1 MKRNITKTIGNVMNK
16 WKNGAIPALLI
27 HCSIGTVYCWSLL
40 RNAICEAI
48 GTTHSVIEWA
58 FSIAIFFLG
67 MSAAFAGNLIE
78 KNVKRSAIISTV
90 CFALGLIGTGI
101 SISLHSVIGILLSY
115 GCLMGIG
122 LGIGY
127 LTPVKTLMMWFKEN
141 KGLATGIAIT
151 GFGLA
156 KVIASP
162 LIEYLL
168 SATTIENVF
177 YYLGI
182 GYTLLMCIGA
192 FFIKKPLGC
201 EEMKG
206 TPFNIKDSIKFIMNK
221 QYLAIWFVFFIN
233 ITCGLALIS
242 QEKPI
247 LNEFGL
253 GAYVA
258 IIASLTA
265 ALNAIGRF
273 GYSTWSDKLADRSI
287 VYLTIFFTSAFSMVL
302 LWNWLVFDFTFLIG
316 ALIILSLLI
325 CNAGYGGGFST
336 LPSLL
341 SDKFGMKNVSVI
353 HGFTL
358 SAWAWAGLVG
368 NNLGNFII
376 TNYSIEYLFITLLVL
391 YLIGATITNI
401 YINGKIKS

>member
-1 MKRNITKTIGNVMNK
+1 MNNK
-16 WKNGAIPALLI
+16 WIRGAIPALLI

-40 RNAICEAI
+40 RDAISTSLNCSNSE
-48 GTTHSVIEWA
+48 IEWA
-58 FSIAIFFLG
+58 FSLAIFFLG
-67 MSAAFAGNLIE
+67 MSAAFLGNLVE
-78 KNVKRSAIISTV
+78 KNVTQAAGFSAV
-90 CFALGLIGTGI
+90 CFCLGMIGTSV
-101 SISLHSVIGILLSY
+101 SIDIGSSIGVLLSY

-162 LIEYLL
+162 IIEYLL
-168 SATTIENVF
+168 TITTIENVF
-177 YYLGI
+177 YWLGI

-192 FFIKKPLGC
+192 ILIKKPSGC

-206 TPFNIKDSIKFIMNK
+206 TPFNIKDSVKFIMNK

-287 VYLTIFFTSAFSMVL
+287 VYLTIFFSSAFSMVL
-302 LWNWLVFDFTFLIG
+302 LWNWLVFDNTFLIG
-316 ALIILSLLI
+316 ILIILGLLI

-353 HGFTL
+353 HGFAL
-358 SAWAWAGLVG
+358 SAWAWAGLCG
-368 NNLGNFII
+368 NQLGNYLIS
-376 TNYSIEYLFITLLVL
+376 NYGYVYLFATLSLLYITG
-391 YLIGATITNI
+391 YLITM
-401 YINGKIKS
+401 KMIKEK

>member
-1 MKRNITKTIGNVMNK
+1 MNNK
-16 WKNGAIPALLI
+16 WIRGAIPALLI

-40 RNAICEAI
+40 RNSICETMNI
-48 GTTHSVIEWA
+48 PHSSIEWA
-58 FSIAIFFLG
+58 FSLAIFFLG
-67 MSAAFAGNLIE
+67 MSAAFLGNLVE
-78 KNVKRSAIISTV
+78 KNVTQAAGFSTA
-90 CFALGLIGTGI
+90 CFCLGMIGTSVSI
-101 SISLHSVIGILLSY
+101 SIGSSIGILLSY

-162 LIEYLL
+162 IIEYLL
-168 SATTIENVF
+168 TITTIENVF
-177 YYLGI
+177 YWLGV

-192 FFIKKPLGC
+192 ILIKKPSGC
-201 EEMKG
+201 EKMKG
-206 TPFNIKDSIKFIMNK
+206 IPFNIKDSIKFILNK

-265 ALNAIGRF
+265 IFNSLGRF
-273 GYSTWSDKLADRSI
+273 AYASLSDKLSDRGIIYS
-287 VYLTIFFTSAFSMVL
+287 VIFVTSMLACF
-302 LWNWLVFDFTFLIG
+302 IG
-316 ALIILSLLI
+316 PVNTLGLIIALCI

-341 SDKFGMKNVSVI
+341 SDKFGMNNVSII
-353 HGFTL
+353 HGFAL

-368 NNLGNFII
+368 NNLSNYILSNYSTSVLFII
-376 TNYSIEYLFITLLVL
+376 LTVL
-391 YLIGATITNI
+391 YLIAGRLFRRER
-401 YINGKIKS
+401 

>member
-1 MKRNITKTIGNVMNK
+1 MDNK
-16 WKNGAIPALLI
+16 WIRGAIPALLI

-40 RNAICEAI
+40 RDAIVTSLKC
-48 GTTHSVIEWA
+48 TNSKIELA
-58 FSIAIFFLG
+58 FSLSIFFLG
-67 MSAAFAGNLIE
+67 MSAAFLGNLVE
-78 KNVKRSAIISTV
+78 KNVTQAAVFSTI
-90 CFALGLIGTGI
+90 CFCLGMIGTSV
-101 SISLHSVIGILLSY
+101 SIRLGSVLGVLLCY
-115 GCLMGIG
+115 GCIMGIG

-127 LTPVKTLMMWFKEN
+127 LTPIKTLMMWFKEN

-156 KVIASP
+156 KVIGSP
-162 LIEYLL
+162 IIEYLL
-168 SATTIENVF
+168 LVTTIENVF

-182 GYTLLMCIGA
+182 GYTLLMCLGA
-192 FFIKKPLGC
+192 LFIKKPSAC

-206 TPFNIKDSIKFIMNK
+206 IPFNIKDSVKFVMNK

-253 GAYVA
+253 GPYVA

-265 ALNAIGRF
+265 SLNAIGRF
-273 GYSTWSDKLADRSI
+273 GYSTWSDKLNDRSI
-287 VYLTIFFTSAFSMVL
+287 VYLTIFITSAFSMIL
-302 LWNWLVFDFTFLIG
+302 LYNCLVFDFTFFT
-316 ALIILSLLI
+316 SLLLILGLFI

-341 SDKFGMKNVSVI
+341 SDEFGMKNVSVI
-353 HGFTL
+353 HGFAL
-358 SAWAWAGLVG
+358 SAWAWAGLCG
-368 NNLGNFII
+368 NQLGNYLIS
-376 TNYSIEYLFITLLVL
+376 NYGYLYLFGTLSILYIIGYWIT
-391 YLIGATITNI
+391 I
-401 YINGKIKS
+401 KIIKEK

>member
-1 MKRNITKTIGNVMNK
+1 MNNK
-16 WKNGAIPALLI
+16 WIRGAIPALLI

-40 RNAICEAI
+40 RDAISTSLNCSNNE
-48 GTTHSVIEWA
+48 IEWA
-58 FSIAIFFLG
+58 FSLAIFFLG
-67 MSAAFAGNLIE
+67 MSAAFLGNLVE
-78 KNVKRSAIISTV
+78 KNVTQAAGFSAV
-90 CFALGLIGTGI
+90 CFCLGMIGTSV
-101 SISLHSVIGILLSY
+101 SIGLGSVIGVLLSY

-162 LIEYLL
+162 LIEHLL
-168 SATTIENVF
+168 TVTTVENVF

-192 FFIKKPLGC
+192 LLIKKPSGC

-206 TPFNIKDSIKFIMNK
+206 TSFNIKDSIKFILNK

-242 QEKPI
+242 QEKSI
-247 LNEFGL
+247 VNYIGFGS
-253 GAYVA
+253 YIA

-265 ALNAIGRF
+265 AMNAIGRF
-273 GYSTWSDKLADRSI
+273 GYSTLSDKFKDRSNI
-287 VYLTIFFTSAFSMVL
+287 YSIIFFSSALTLFLCLLVTDNLLSIFSILTIIM
-302 LWNWLVFDFTFLIG
+302 
-316 ALIILSLLI
+316 LLI

-353 HGFTL
+353 HGFAL
-358 SAWAWAGLVG
+358 SAWAWAVLCG
-368 NNLGNFII
+368 NQLGNFMI
-376 TNYSIEYLFITLLVL
+376 TEFGYMKLFSVLTIL
-391 YLIGATITNI
+391 YLIAYWITE
-401 YINGKIKS
+401 KFIKN

>member
-1 MKRNITKTIGNVMNK
+1 MNNK
-16 WKNGAIPALLI
+16 WIRGAIPALLI

-40 RNAICEAI
+40 RDAIATSLQCSNSE
-48 GTTHSVIEWA
+48 IEWA
-58 FSIAIFFLG
+58 FSLAIFFLG
-67 MSAAFAGNLIE
+67 MSAAFLGNLVE
-78 KNVKRSAIISTV
+78 KNVTQAAGFAAC
-90 CFALGLIGTGI
+90 CFCIGMIGTSV
-101 SISLHSVIGILLSY
+101 SIGLGSVLGVLLCY
-115 GCLMGIG
+115 GCIMGIG

-162 LIEYLL
+162 IIEYLL
-168 SATTIENVF
+168 SVTTIENVF

-182 GYTLLMCIGA
+182 GYTLLMCLGA
-192 FFIKKPLGC
+192 LFIKKPSGC

-206 TPFNIKDSIKFIMNK
+206 TPFNIKDSVKFIMNK

-287 VYLTIFFTSAFSMVL
+287 VYLTIFFTSAFSMML

-316 ALIILSLLI
+316 LLIILSLLI

-353 HGFTL
+353 HGFAL
-358 SAWAWAGLVG
+358 SAWAWAGLCG
-368 NNLGNFII
+368 NQLGNYLIS
-376 TNYSIEYLFITLLVL
+376 NYGYVYLFATLSILYIIGYWITME
-391 YLIGATITNI
+391 I
-401 YINGKIKS
+401 IKEK

>member
-1 MKRNITKTIGNVMNK
+1 MNNK
-16 WKNGAIPALLI
+16 WIRGAIPALLI

-40 RNAICEAI
+40 RNSICETMNI
-48 GTTHSVIEWA
+48 PHSSIEWA
-58 FSIAIFFLG
+58 FSLAIFFLG
-67 MSAAFAGNLIE
+67 MSAAFLGNLVE
-78 KNVKRSAIISTV
+78 KNVTQAAGFSTA
-90 CFALGLIGTGI
+90 CFCLGMIGTSVSI
-101 SISLHSVIGILLSY
+101 SIGSSIGVLLSY

-141 KGLATGIAIT
+141 KGFATGIAIT

-162 LIEYLL
+162 IIEYLL
-168 SATTIENVF
+168 TITTIENVF
-177 YYLGI
+177 YWLGI

-192 FFIKKPLGC
+192 ILIKKPSGC
-201 EEMKG
+201 EEIKG
-206 TPFNIKDSIKFIMNK
+206 TPFNIKDSIKFILNK

-265 ALNAIGRF
+265 IFNSLGRF
-273 GYSTWSDKLADRSI
+273 AYASLSDKLSDRGIIYS
-287 VYLTIFFTSAFSMVL
+287 VIFVTSMLACF
-302 LWNWLVFDFTFLIG
+302 IG
-316 ALIILSLLI
+316 PVNTLGLIIALCI

-341 SDKFGMKNVSVI
+341 SDKFGMNNVSII
-353 HGFTL
+353 HGFAL

-368 NNLGNFII
+368 NNLSNYILS
-376 TNYSIEYLFITLLVL
+376 NYSTSILFIVLTIL
-391 YLIGATITNI
+391 YLIAGSITYL
-401 YINGKIKS
+401 YINKWRN

>member
-1 MKRNITKTIGNVMNK
+1 MNNK
-16 WKNGAIPALLI
+16 WIRGAIPALLI

-40 RNAICEAI
+40 RDTISVSI
-48 GTTHSVIEWA
+48 GCLNSEIEWA
-58 FSIAIFFLG
+58 FSLAIFFLG
-67 MSAAFAGNLIE
+67 MSAAFLGNLVE
-78 KNVKRSAIISTV
+78 KNVTQSAVISTI
-90 CFALGLIGTGI
+90 CFCLGMIGTGI
-101 SISLHSVIGILLSY
+101 AIKLGSSLGVLLSY

-168 SATTIENVF
+168 TVTTIEHVF

-182 GYTLLMCIGA
+182 GYSLLMCIGSA
-192 FFIKKPLGC
+192 LIKKPEGC
-201 EEMKG
+201 SEMKG
-206 TPFNIKDSIKFIMNK
+206 TPFNIKESLQFILNK
-221 QYLAIWFVFFIN
+221 QYLAIWFVFFLN

-242 QEKPI
+242 QEKTI
-247 LNEFGL
+247 VNYVGL
-253 GAYVA
+253 GAYIA
-258 IIASLTA
+258 IIASITA

-273 GYSTWSDKLADRSI
+273 GYSTWSDHLKDRSI
-287 VYLTIFFTSAFSMVL
+287 IYLTIFLTSVIPLLL
-302 LWNWLVFDFTFLIG
+302 LWNLLVFDFTVGLGILVFIG
-316 ALIILSLLI
+316 LLI

-341 SDKFGMKNVSVI
+341 SDKFGMKNVSII
-353 HGFTL
+353 HGFAL
-358 SAWAWAGLVG
+358 SAWAWAGLCG
-368 NNLGNFII
+368 NQLGNLLINNYGFTYLFSTLTILYIIAFII
-376 TNYSIEYLFITLLVL
+376 TLIFIK
-391 YLIGATITNI
+391 NE
-401 YINGKIKS
+401 

>member
-1 MKRNITKTIGNVMNK
+1 MNNKLNNK
-16 WKNGAIPALLI
+16 WISGAIPALLI

-40 RNAICEAI
+40 RDAISQSI
-48 GTTHSVIEWA
+48 GCSNNEIEWA
-58 FSIAIFFLG
+58 FSLAIFFLG
-67 MSAAFAGNLIE
+67 MSAAFLGNLVE
-78 KNVKRSAIISTV
+78 KNVTQAAGFSTV
-90 CFALGLIGTGI
+90 CFCLGMIGTSFCIELG
-101 SISLHSVIGILLSY
+101 STLGVLLCY

-127 LTPVKTLMMWFKEN
+127 LTPIKTLMMWFREN

-162 LIEYLL
+162 IIEYLL
-168 SATTIENVF
+168 SVTTIENVF

-182 GYTLLMCIGA
+182 GYTILMCIGA
-192 FFIKKPLGC
+192 ALIKKPEGC

-206 TPFNIKDSIKFIMNK
+206 TSFNIKESIQFILNK
-221 QYLAIWFVFFIN
+221 KYLAIWTVFFLN

-242 QEKPI
+242 QEKSI
-247 LNEFGL
+247 LTEFGL
-253 GAYVA
+253 VNYIAL
-258 IIASLTA
+258 IASLTA

-273 GYSTWSDKLADRSI
+273 VYSTCSDKLSDRSI
-287 VYLTIFFTSAFSMVL
+287 VYGIIFFTSAFSMML
-302 LWNWLVFDFTFLIG
+302 LWNWLTFNILFLLPI
-316 ALIILSLLI
+316 IVILSLLI

-353 HGFTL
+353 HGFAL
-358 SAWAWAGLVG
+358 SAWAWAGLCG
-368 NNLGNFII
+368 NQLGNYLI
-376 TNYSIEYLFITLLVL
+376 TNYGYLYLFATLSILYMIGYYITF
-391 YLIGATITNI
+391 
-401 YINGKIKS
+401 KFIKT

>member
-1 MKRNITKTIGNVMNK
+1 MLLRKNYLNNK
-16 WKNGAIPALLI
+16 WINGAIPALFI

-162 LIEYLL
+162 IIEYLL
-168 SATTIENVF
+168 SVTTIENVF

-182 GYTLLMCIGA
+182 GYTLLMCLGTLL
-192 FFIKKPLGC
+192 IKKPSGC

-273 GYSTWSDKLADRSI
+273 GYSTWSDKLADRSV

>member
-1 MKRNITKTIGNVMNK
+1 
-16 WKNGAIPALLI
+16 
-27 HCSIGTVYCWSLL
+27 
-40 RNAICEAI
+40 
-48 GTTHSVIEWA
+48 
-58 FSIAIFFLG
+58 
-67 MSAAFAGNLIE
+67 MSAAFLGNLVE
-78 KNVKRSAIISTV
+78 KNVTQAAGFSAV
-90 CFALGLIGTGI
+90 CFCLGMVGTSVSIGLG
-101 SISLHSVIGILLSY
+101 SVIGVLLSY

-162 LIEYLL
+162 IIEYLL
-168 SATTIENVF
+168 TITTIENVF

-192 FFIKKPLGC
+192 LLIKKPSGC

-206 TPFNIKDSIKFIMNK
+206 TSFNIKDSINFILNK

-233 ITCGLALIS
+233 ITCGLAIIS
-242 QEKPI
+242 QEKSI
-247 LNEFGL
+247 VNYIGFVS
-253 GAYVA
+253 YIA

-265 ALNAIGRF
+265 AFNSIGRF
-273 GYSTWSDKLADRSI
+273 GYSTLSDKVKDRGSI
-287 VYLTIFFTSAFSMVL
+287 YAIIFISSALLCTFVHVFAFNNSQTILGM
-302 LWNWLVFDFTFLIG
+302 LVIGCLIG
-316 ALIILSLLI
+316 

-353 HGFTL
+353 HGFAL

-368 NNLGNFII
+368 NHLGN
-376 TNYSIEYLFITLLVL
+376 YLLSNHGIAVLFLILSVL
-391 YLIGATITNI
+391 YLIAYWIT
-401 YINGKIKS
+401 YIFIWKRT

>member
-1 MKRNITKTIGNVMNK
+1 MNNK
-16 WKNGAIPALLI
+16 WIRGAIPALLI

-40 RNAICEAI
+40 RDAIATSLQCSNSE
-48 GTTHSVIEWA
+48 IEWA
-58 FSIAIFFLG
+58 FSLAIFFLG
-67 MSAAFAGNLIE
+67 MSAAFLGNLVE
-78 KNVKRSAIISTV
+78 KNVTQAAGFAAC
-90 CFALGLIGTGI
+90 CFCIGMIGTSV
-101 SISLHSVIGILLSY
+101 SIGLGSVLGVLLCY
-115 GCLMGIG
+115 GCVMGIG

-162 LIEYLL
+162 IIEYLL
-168 SATTIENVF
+168 SVTTIENVF

-182 GYTLLMCIGA
+182 GYTLLMCLGA
-192 FFIKKPLGC
+192 LFIKKPSGC

-287 VYLTIFFTSAFSMVL
+287 VYITIFFTSAFSMMM
-302 LWNWLVFDFTFLIG
+302 LWNWLVFDFTFLIS

-353 HGFTL
+353 HGFAL
-358 SAWAWAGLVG
+358 SAWAWAGLCG
-368 NNLGNFII
+368 NQLGNYLI
-376 TNYSIEYLFITLLVL
+376 TNYGYVYLFATLSIL
-391 YLIGATITNI
+391 YLTGYWITMEI
-401 YINGKIKS
+401 IKEK

>member
-1 MKRNITKTIGNVMNK
+1 MNNK
-16 WKNGAIPALLI
+16 WIRGAIPALLI

-40 RNAICEAI
+40 RDAIATSLQCSNSE
-48 GTTHSVIEWA
+48 IEWA
-58 FSIAIFFLG
+58 FSLAIFFLG
-67 MSAAFAGNLIE
+67 MSAAFLGNLVE
-78 KNVKRSAIISTV
+78 KNVTQAAAFAAC
-90 CFALGLIGTGI
+90 CFCIGMIGTSV
-101 SISLHSVIGILLSY
+101 SIGLGSVLGVLLSY
-115 GCLMGIG
+115 GCVMGIG

-162 LIEYLL
+162 IIEYLL
-168 SATTIENVF
+168 SVTTIENVF

-182 GYTLLMCIGA
+182 GYTLLMCLGA
-192 FFIKKPLGC
+192 LFIKKPSGC

-206 TPFNIKDSIKFIMNK
+206 TPFNIKDSVKFIMNK

-287 VYLTIFFTSAFSMVL
+287 VYLTIFFTSAFSMMF

-353 HGFTL
+353 HGFAL
-358 SAWAWAGLVG
+358 SAWAWAGLCG
-368 NNLGNFII
+368 NQLGNYLIS
-376 TNYSIEYLFITLLVL
+376 NYGYVYLFATLSIL
-391 YLIGATITNI
+391 YLTGYWITMEI
-401 YINGKIKS
+401 IKEK

>member
-1 MKRNITKTIGNVMNK
+1 MNNK
-16 WKNGAIPALLI
+16 WIRGAIPALLI

-40 RNAICEAI
+40 RNSICETMNI
-48 GTTHSVIEWA
+48 PHSSIEWA
-58 FSIAIFFLG
+58 FSLAIFFLG
-67 MSAAFAGNLIE
+67 MSAAFLGNLVE
-78 KNVKRSAIISTV
+78 KNVTQAAGFSTA
-90 CFALGLIGTGI
+90 CFCLGMIGTSVSI
-101 SISLHSVIGILLSY
+101 SIGSSIGILLSY

-162 LIEYLL
+162 IIEYLL
-168 SATTIENVF
+168 TITTIENVF
-177 YYLGI
+177 YWLGV

-192 FFIKKPLGC
+192 ILIKKPSGC
-201 EEMKG
+201 EKMKG
-206 TPFNIKDSIKFIMNK
+206 IPFNIKDSIKFILNK

-265 ALNAIGRF
+265 IFNSLGRF
-273 GYSTWSDKLADRSI
+273 AYASLSDKLSDRGIIYS
-287 VYLTIFFTSAFSMVL
+287 VIFVTSMLACF
-302 LWNWLVFDFTFLIG
+302 IG
-316 ALIILSLLI
+316 PVNTLGLIIALCI

-341 SDKFGMKNVSVI
+341 SDKFGMNNVSII
-353 HGFTL
+353 HGFAL

-368 NNLGNFII
+368 NNLSNYILSNYSTSVLFII
-376 TNYSIEYLFITLLVL
+376 LTVL
-391 YLIGATITNI
+391 YLIAGSITYL
-401 YINGKIKS
+401 YINKWRN

>member
-1 MKRNITKTIGNVMNK
+1 MNNK
-16 WKNGAIPALLI
+16 WIRGAIPALLI

-40 RNAICEAI
+40 RDAIATSLQCSNSE
-48 GTTHSVIEWA
+48 IEWA
-58 FSIAIFFLG
+58 FSLAIFFLG
-67 MSAAFAGNLIE
+67 MSAAFLGNLVE
-78 KNVKRSAIISTV
+78 KNVTQAAGFAAC
-90 CFALGLIGTGI
+90 CFCIGMIGTSV
-101 SISLHSVIGILLSY
+101 SIGLGSVLGVLLCY
-115 GCLMGIG
+115 GCIMGIG

-162 LIEYLL
+162 IIEYLL
-168 SATTIENVF
+168 SVTTIENVF

-182 GYTLLMCIGA
+182 GYTLLMCLGA
-192 FFIKKPLGC
+192 LFIKKPSGC

-206 TPFNIKDSIKFIMNK
+206 MPFNIKDSVKFIMNK

-287 VYLTIFFTSAFSMVL
+287 VYLTIFFTSAFSMML
-302 LWNWLVFDFTFLIG
+302 LWNWLLFDFTFLIG
-316 ALIILSLLI
+316 LLIILSLLI
-325 CNAGYGGGFST
+325 CNGGYGGGFST

-353 HGFTL
+353 HGFAL
-358 SAWAWAGLVG
+358 SAWAWAGLCG
-368 NNLGNFII
+368 NQLGNYLI
-376 TNYSIEYLFITLLVL
+376 TNYGYVYLFATLSILYIIGYWITME
-391 YLIGATITNI
+391 I
-401 YINGKIKS
+401 IKEK

>member
-1 MKRNITKTIGNVMNK
+1 MNNK
-16 WKNGAIPALLI
+16 WIRGAIPALLI

-40 RNAICEAI
+40 RDAISTTI
-48 GTTHSVIEWA
+48 GCSNSEIEWA
-58 FSIAIFFLG
+58 FSLAIFFLG
-67 MSAAFAGNLIE
+67 MSAAFLGNLVE
-78 KNVKRSAIISTV
+78 KNVTQAAGFSTV
-90 CFALGLIGTGI
+90 CFCLGMIGT
-101 SISLHSVIGILLSY
+101 SVCIGLGSTLGVLLCY
-115 GCLMGIG
+115 GCIMGIG

-162 LIEYLL
+162 IIEYLL
-168 SATTIENVF
+168 SVTTIENVF

-182 GYTLLMCIGA
+182 GYTILMCIGA
-192 FFIKKPLGC
+192 LLIKKPEGC

-206 TPFNIKDSIKFIMNK
+206 TSFSIKESIKFILNK
-221 QYLAIWFVFFIN
+221 KYLAIWTVFFLN

-253 GAYVA
+253 GMYIA

-273 GYSTWSDKLADRSI
+273 AYSTWSDKLIDRSV
-287 VYLTIFFTSAFSMVL
+287 VYGTIFFTSAFSMMIM
-302 LWNWLVFDFTFLIG
+302 WNWLTLNISFLLPFIV
-316 ALIILSLLI
+316 ILSLLV

-341 SDKFGMKNVSVI
+341 SDKFGMKNVSII
-353 HGFTL
+353 HGFAL
-358 SAWAWAGLVG
+358 SAWAWAGLCG
-368 NNLGNFII
+368 NQLGNYLI
-376 TNYSIEYLFITLLVL
+376 TNYGYLYLFATLSILYMIAYFIT
-391 YLIGATITNI
+391 YK
-401 YINGKIKS
+401 YIKNND